1 MRLIR
6 SITGQTTLIYTGLFM
21 VSVAVLFS
29 LLWWQSSNVMRAE
42 LDRRVERE
50 SQRLMAL
57 YQNQGLAA
65 LRSEIDS
72 IGRDPGAAIYWLVD
86 AGGVKLNGNLDR
98 VPALIS
104 SRDFPDD
111 WIEFDYL
118 DATQQEM
125 IRGRKFALP
134 DNMSLF
140 IGRSSAFQSQLG
152 AVFGRLLVV
161 AILVIIGLGLLG
173 GRWLAY
179 NIDRRLDHVNKTI
192 AEIMAGDLAQ
202 RIPLTGQDDAFDHV
216 ADHFNRMLDRIAEL
230 ISAMRD
236 VSDNI
241 AHDLRTP
248 LNRIKNRV
256 EIIAKRQADGKA
268 IEQDE
273 ITSILGDIDDVIIT
287 FNALLSLSRM
297 ESGATPLAAEPSDL
311 VALVR
316 DVADLYE
323 PLIEES
329 GATLHL
335 ELPDAP
341 ASAVVSAPLLV
352 QAMTNIL
359 DNALKYGLRPAGT
372 MRMRLTEFPN
382 AYEICFSDDGEGIAA
397 SAHER
402 VLRRFGRLDTARTS
416 TGMGLGLPL
425 VHAIAARHGG
435 SLRLEQSEPHGL
447 SVIIALPRA

>member
-65 LRSEIDS
+65 LRSEIES

-341 ASAVVSAPLLV
+341 ASVVVSAPLLV

>member
-273 ITSILGDIDDVIIT
+273 ITSILADIDDVIIT

-341 ASAVVSAPLLV
+341 ASVVVSAPLLV

>member
-152 AVFGRLLVV
+152 AVCGRLLVV

>member
-29 LLWWQSSNVMRAE
+29 LLWWQSSNIMRAE

>member
-65 LRSEIDS
+65 LRSEIES